1 MYMGRFYDGD
11 IEGKFWFGVQ
21 DSSDIENLISITP
34 TYIFLGKFV
43 VVVQT
48 MIMMNIAKIVMR
60 LKKNILKMQ

>member
-1 MYMGRFYDGD
+1 MGRFYDGD